1 MYNLPSRKPEME
13 EFFVTGES
21 TTDGELQKI
30 LGWCQGTSLILNV
43 ICKCNT
49 CICKCWWITSIQNV
63 PNFDSISLC
72 KGYLP

>member
-43 ICKCNT
+43 ICKRCM
-49 CICKCWWITSIQNV
+49 
-63 PNFDSISLC
+63 
-72 KGYLP
+72 

>member
-30 LGWCQGTSLILNV
+30 LGWCQGTSLILNANVNV
-43 ICKCNT
+43 ICKC
-49 CICKCWWITSIQNV
+49 
-63 PNFDSISLC
+63 
-72 KGYLP
+72 YM